1 MTTTIEVSA
10 MNALRLARAVLLAGV
25 FLFILA
31 SGGIG
36 EGFLRNSGGED
47 LLWKGPVGWSRVG
60 LYPGVTFAVD
70 DEERFS
76 GQHSLT
82 IISTDPAVRGKEPP
96 PNWSQEIVESL
107 PRGRHVVLTAVIK
120 TRNVANF
127 AAVAI
132 QCLSYDQQKILV
144 SATTGPLLGN
154 TDWKAV
160 SCALLVPQE
169 TDKVRVFCLLS
180 GTGQAW
186 FDDIELDVR

>member
-1 MTTTIEVSA
+1 MK
-10 MNALRLARAVLLAGV
+10 ALRFLLAAV
-25 FLFILA
+25 VLVVL
-31 SGGIG
+31 SPVVNG
-36 EGFLRNSGGED
+36 EGLLRNSGGED

-70 DEERFS
+70 AKEKFS
-76 GQHSLT
+76 GLHSLT
-82 IISTDPAVRGKEPP
+82 IICTDSAVRGKEPP
-96 PNWSQEIVESL
+96 PNWAQEIVDGL

-120 TRNVANF
+120 TRNVTNF

-132 QCLSYDQQKILV
+132 QCSSYDQQKILV

-160 SCALLVPQE
+160 SCALLVPQG
-169 TDKVRVFCLLS
+169 TDKVRVSCLLS

-186 FDDIELDVR
+186 FDDIELDVRP